1 MGLNGL
7 DGGRLGLQEAEARIG
22 VFLRAEAKTL
32 CSESTGSFYS
42 LRRPTACL
50 SKLRQVYAGELAMGG
65 SAEYSAVL
73 CEYTWGVFI
82 EPSWGGAGFQ
92 RCWINRQ
99 LNVPAFKCR
108 EHVE

>member
-32 CSESTGSFYS
+32 CSESTGSFYL